1 MRQISGQSAF
11 EILKAV
17 EAGAKQYA
25 VPLPRQQAQGKIWSG
40 VGFRLGD
47 QLLMAPLNEVSEIL
61 YPMPLSRLPGT
72 RNWLKGIANLR
83 GQLIPVMDLSGFF
96 GGVPVKDRGGRI
108 LVLNYEGGSTG
119 LLVNQVLGLQHFEE
133 KEAID
138 SLSLKSPALARC
150 IQGGFERHGQI
161 WPVFSPHALSQ
172 HPDFRRVALG

>member
-1 MRQISGQSAF
+1 MSQLAGQSAF
-11 EILKAV
+11 AWLQSL
-17 EAGAKQYA
+17 EAAAKQYA
-25 VPLPRQQAQGKIWSG
+25 VPLPRQQAQGQIWSG

-61 YPMPLSRLPGT
+61 YPMPLSRLPGA
-72 RNWLKGIANLR
+72 RGWLKGVANLR

-96 GGVPVKDRGGRI
+96 GGSPVRVRDGRI

-119 LLVNQVLGLQHFEE
+119 LLVNQVFGLQHFEE
-133 KEAID
+133 DEAVD

-150 IQGGFERHGQI
+150 IRGGFERKGQV
-161 WPVFSPHALSQ
+161 WPVFSPKSLSQ